1 MEGFGTYRFDSEDAD
16 CKHSRHL
23 VDHEYDEMPLSNG
36 CQGAHYDEKHLRPN
50 DSSIINIIKAKGLQV
65 IREEAKVDWAS
76 EEYEDEDLN
85 PRRVALLR
93 DMRHLDANCD
103 VRVHNGEEQA
113 R

>member
-1 MEGFGTYRFDSEDAD
+1 
-16 CKHSRHL
+16 
-23 VDHEYDEMPLSNG
+23 V
-36 CQGAHYDEKHLRPN
+36 
-50 DSSIINIIKAKGLQV
+50 KGLQV
-65 IREEAKVDWAS
+65 LREEAKVDWAS